1 MECDRSSERV
11 LGEEGLK
18 GRGLRATLATDAE
31 KEKKRGWG
39 AARGA
44 QVGAHA
50 RDLLHDTARVR
61 EGVNVWMT
69 ETGEERRGR
78 FRSGQEMTGRAR
90 G

>member
-44 QVGAHA
+44 QGVCV
-50 RDLLHDTARVR
+50 RVR
-61 EGVNVWMT
+61 GGV
-69 ETGEERRGR
+69 
-78 FRSGQEMTGRAR
+78 
-90 G
+90 